1 MRREFTG
8 WHMLLTML
16 GFFGMVI
23 AVNLTMAVF
32 ATRSFS
38 GTVVDNGYVASQH
51 YNRWLA
57 EARAQ
62 RDLGW
67 HVAAALD
74 ADRHLELTV
83 GGRDGPVSGAEARAE
98 ARHPLGR
105 LADTQFGFA
114 ALGDGRYRSLEPL
127 PDGRWNVHFDIRRG
141 ADRMRLIES
150 IGG

>member
-1 MRREFTG
+1 MMREFTG
-8 WHMLLTML
+8 RHMLLAMC
-16 GFFGMVI
+16 GFFGVVI
-23 AVNLTMAVF
+23 AVNVTMAMF

-38 GTVVDNGYVASQH
+38 GTVVDNGYVASQQ

-62 RDLGW
+62 EKLGW
-67 HVAAALD
+67 QVATELAV
-74 ADRHLELTV
+74 DRRLLLTV
-83 GGRDGPVSGAEARAE
+83 KGQEGPLLGATARAE

-105 LADTQFGFA
+105 LSDTMFEFVS
-114 ALGDGRYRSLEPL
+114 LGEGRYRSLKPL
-127 PDGRWNVHFDIRRG
+127 PDGRWNVHFDIRHG